1 MDTKRSFQSAKD
13 VMTKKIVL
21 VDGMATAKEAV
32 EIMRREKAEAL
43 IVKKRHEQD
52 AYGIVSIRDF
62 IKGVIISD
70 KTSEEVNGFEI
81 MTKPVISVPADM
93 DVRYVANLLMKVG
106 LRMAPVRENDEY
118 IGIHTHDDLF
128 EIAYDD
134 ENGLLEVMY
143 KMSNKFFS
151 LIVNI
156 YSSDTIEYNSIYN
169 NQSKVTDNSKKT
181 QPQINQNKK
190 MLDDDFDNF

>member
-1 MDTKRSFQSAKD
+1 VTVSSFLIKFVVGNNLKKVNMDTKRSFQSAKD

-32 EIMRREKAEAL
+32 EIMRQEKAEAL

-70 KTSEEVNGFEI
+70 KTSEEVNVFEI

-118 IGIHTHDDLF
+118 IGMVSLSDL
-128 EIAYDD
+128 ILD
-134 ENGLLEVMY
+134 NLL
-143 KMSNKFFS
+143 F
-151 LIVNI
+151 
-156 YSSDTIEYNSIYN
+156 
-169 NQSKVTDNSKKT
+169 
-181 QPQINQNKK
+181 
-190 MLDDDFDNF
+190 